1 MGDKKYLN
9 KEEVRQFLEGLQS
22 LKVRKISHKDL
33 TLMFEAL
40 LFGSMRIG
48 EVLQI
53 TPESLIGGCKIRLEE
68 TKGGWSNCKCSK
80 WKYRPKRLE
89 YSDKDCQKCLGV
101 GRYRIPVEAWIDN
114 QEIYN
119 ELVELAKTKKPM
131 QRLFSIS
138 RVTAWKYADQL
149 KTRTHAFR
157 HTFLTWMLETEKVDI
172 RDIKQKARH
181 TSLATTDRYIQNN
194 PDLTIHKMK
203 GLIDRV

>member
-9 KEEVRQFLEGLQS
+9 KEEVRQFLEGLQT

-33 TLMFEAL
+33 TLMFETL

-53 TPESLIGGCKIRLEE
+53 TPESLIGSCKIRLQE
-68 TKGGWSNCKCSK
+68 TKGGWTNCKCSK

-89 YSDKDCQKCLGV
+89 YSDKSCIKCSGE
-101 GRYRIPVEAWIDN
+101 GRYRVAVEAWIDN
-114 QEIYN
+114 EEIYN
-119 ELVELAKTKKPM
+119 ELIELAKTKKPM
-131 QRLFSIS
+131 QRLFPIN

-157 HTFLTWMLETEKVDI
+157 HTFLTWMLETGKLDI

-194 PDLTIHKMK
+194 PDLTRQKTK
-203 GLIDRV
+203 DLIDRI